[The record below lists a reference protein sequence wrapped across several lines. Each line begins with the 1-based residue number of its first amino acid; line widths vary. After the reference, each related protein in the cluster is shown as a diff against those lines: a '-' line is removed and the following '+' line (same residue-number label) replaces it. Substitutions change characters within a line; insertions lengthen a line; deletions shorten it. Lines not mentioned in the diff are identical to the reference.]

1 MLGAPRSNAYGINPT
16 SSNDERRCM
25 LIRAASET
33 SARIEGLRAIAIIA
47 VVGYHLGLPQLS
59 GGFVGVDVFFVI
71 SGYLISLSLKREKEQ
86 AGLIKLSRF
95 WSRRI
100 SRLVPHGILT
110 IVTVIIVLRFLP
122 VGSSIIDASTS
133 AKAAL
138 FYAANLHFVA
148 VEDGYF
154 GELVGQD
161 PFLHMWSLGVEA
173 QFYLICPLFFVLI
186 PDRFRLHAIVVVVV
200 ISAAMSAL
208 LSPLQPVPSFYT
220 LPTRIWE
227 FGLGALVAYL
237 PAAVWQ
243 RGAGWLGLLLI
254 LSAATWFSSA
264 TIFPGYAALLPASG
278 AMLILMAIERDEMRM
293 LGWKALA
300 FLGPISYGWYLWHWP
315 LIVTAR
321 RISDHPAAIF
331 LGAALSLLIAWIAY
345 TIVEAPTRHW
355 INQSIEPKV
364 AIAAGIFLT
373 AIVYFGLSI

>member
-1 MLGAPRSNAYGINPT
+1 
-16 SSNDERRCM
+16 M
-25 LIRAASET
+25 LIRAASGT

-59 GGFVGVDVFFVI
+59 GGFIGVDVFFVI
-71 SGYLISLSLKREKEQ
+71 SGYLISSSLKREKEQ
-86 AGLIKLSRF
+86 AGRITLGRF
-95 WSRRI
+95 WSRRV
-100 SRLVPHGILT
+100 SRLVPHGILM
-110 IVTVIIVLRFLP
+110 ILTVIILLRFLP
-122 VGSSIIDASTS
+122 VGSTIIDALAS

-138 FYAANLHFVA
+138 LYVANLHFVS
-148 VEDGYF
+148 VENGYF
-154 GELVGQD
+154 GELVDQD

-173 QFYLICPLFFVLI
+173 QYYLICPLFFVFI
-186 PDRFRLHAIVVVVV
+186 PDRFRLQAIVVVVV
-200 ISAAMSAL
+200 TSAAISAL

-254 LSAATWFSSA
+254 LSAITCFSSE
-264 TIFPGYAALLPASG
+264 TIFPGYAALIPASG

-293 LGWKALA
+293 LGCRALV
-300 FLGPISYGWYLWHWP
+300 FLGPLSYGWYLWHWP
-315 LIVTAR
+315 LIVLAR

-331 LGAALSLLIAWIAY
+331 VAATLSLLIAWIAY
-345 TIVEAPTRHW
+345 TFVEAPARLW
-355 INQSIEPKV
+355 LNQSIEPKI
-364 AIAAGIFLT
+364 AIAAGIFVT

>member
-1 MLGAPRSNAYGINPT
+1 MFRAPRSNAHSINPT
-16 SSNDERRCM
+16 STDAERRSM

-33 SARIEGLRAIAIIA
+33 SARIEGLRAVAIIA
-47 VVGYHLGLPQLS
+47 VVGYHLGLPLLS

-71 SGYLISLSLKREKEQ
+71 SGYLIFSSLKREKEQ
-86 AGLIKLSRF
+86 ADRIALGRF
-95 WSRRI
+95 WSRRV
-100 SRLVPHGILT
+100 SRLVPHGILM
-110 IVTVIIVLRFLP
+110 ILTVMIVLRFLP
-122 VGSSIIDASTS
+122 VGSTIINASAS

-138 FYAANLHFVA
+138 LYVANLHFLS

-173 QFYLICPLFFVLI
+173 QFYLICPFFFISI
-186 PDRFRLHAIVVVVV
+186 PDRFRLQAIVVVVV
-200 ISAAMSAL
+200 FSAAMSAL

-237 PAAVWQ
+237 PATVWK

-254 LSAATWFSSA
+254 LIAVTCFSSA
-264 TIFPGYAALLPASG
+264 TIFPGYAAFLPAGG
-278 AMLILMAIERDEMRM
+278 AMLILMAIEKDELGI

-300 FLGPISYGWYLWHWP
+300 FLGPLSYGWYLWHWP
-315 LIVTAR
+315 LIVLAR
-321 RISDHPAAIF
+321 RITDHPAAIF
-331 LGAALSLLIAWIAY
+331 VGAMLSLLVAWMAY
-345 TIVEAPTRHW
+345 TFVEVPARLW
-355 INQSIEPKV
+355 LNQSVEPKI